1 MVLLIELEVLDAVTV
16 EDLLEAIKLLV
27 DFTLLDGFKQ
37 RESLVIAPPQLKVEA
52 DPERF
57 SLRELFSLLE
67 EIESTQFD
75 TTMLLGLDLK
85 EELDRW
91 TSLDPLILSVP
102 EFDLTL
108 GSDLDTRPVLGLLLD
123 KSLAFTQGLGLGIL
137 VTEPIFVRAAVIEDV
152 TALPLR

>member
-37 RESLVIAPPQLKVEA
+37 RESLVIAPLQLEVEA

-67 EIESTQFD
+67 EIESIQF
-75 TTMLLGLDLK
+75 T
-85 EELDRW
+85 
-91 TSLDPLILSVP
+91 
-102 EFDLTL
+102 
-108 GSDLDTRPVLGLLLD
+108 
-123 KSLAFTQGLGLGIL
+123 
-137 VTEPIFVRAAVIEDV
+137 
-152 TALPLR
+152 

>member
-67 EIESTQFD
+67 EIEST
-75 TTMLLGLDLK
+75 
-85 EELDRW
+85 
-91 TSLDPLILSVP
+91 
-102 EFDLTL
+102 
-108 GSDLDTRPVLGLLLD
+108 
-123 KSLAFTQGLGLGIL
+123 
-137 VTEPIFVRAAVIEDV
+137 
-152 TALPLR
+152 